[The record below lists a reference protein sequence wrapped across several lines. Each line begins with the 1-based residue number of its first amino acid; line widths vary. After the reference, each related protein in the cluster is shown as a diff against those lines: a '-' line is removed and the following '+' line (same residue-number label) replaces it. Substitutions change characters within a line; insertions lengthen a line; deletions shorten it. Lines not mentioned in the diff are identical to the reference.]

1 LVACLQR
8 VQTAVDLGIGHI
20 ILETD
25 AQEVVRAMNSTAY
38 DDSVVGH
45 LVEEIKFLSRSNFIS
60 FECVHVPRNC
70 NKAAQVLAAVGVGS
84 TEGEEHLSCNTSDCV
99 NVIVVD
105 DLSTRVQ

>member
-1 LVACLQR
+1 M
-8 VQTAVDLGIGHI
+8 QTAVDLGIGHI

-60 FECVHVPRNC
+60 FECVHVGRTC
-70 NKAAQVLAAVGVGS
+70 NEAAHVLAKMGYLCP
-84 TEGEEHLSCNTSDCV
+84 EGEEIISDSMPDDIF
-99 NVIVVD
+99 VIVAN
-105 DLSTRVQ
+105 DLLANE